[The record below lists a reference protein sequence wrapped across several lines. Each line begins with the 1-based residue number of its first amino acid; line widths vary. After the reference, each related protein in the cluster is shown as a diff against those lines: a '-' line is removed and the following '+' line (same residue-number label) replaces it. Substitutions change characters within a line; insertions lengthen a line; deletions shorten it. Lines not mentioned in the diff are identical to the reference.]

1 MNKKQLSR
9 LMAIAAEAIRN
20 ANDEFETVSE
30 TEALTLL
37 GMQLKGALTGL
48 VARASGVDAD
58 AAKAAIAAATETVD
72 AAAAAKKAAKLDA
85 GDDED

>member
-1 MNKKQLSR
+1 MNKKQLNR
-9 LMAIAAEAIRN
+9 LMAIATEAIRN
-20 ANDEFETVSE
+20 ANTDFETVSE

-37 GMQLKGALTGL
+37 GMQLKGAVPGL
-48 VARASGVDAD
+48 VARAAGVDID

-72 AAAAAKKAAKLDA
+72 AALATKKAAKLDA